1 MSRRHG
7 WSRPPHVAVAARSQV
22 EVPFVLHIL
31 VSTHSGKHNL
41 FQLKISQKMSENP
54 VVFFDIK
61 IGGAM
66 KGRIE
71 IELFADSVP
80 KTTEVSIEV
89 IQLKRKLNLSILTN

>member
-1 MSRRHG
+1 
-7 WSRPPHVAVAARSQV
+7 
-22 EVPFVLHIL
+22 
-31 VSTHSGKHNL
+31 
-41 FQLKISQKMSENP
+41 MSENP